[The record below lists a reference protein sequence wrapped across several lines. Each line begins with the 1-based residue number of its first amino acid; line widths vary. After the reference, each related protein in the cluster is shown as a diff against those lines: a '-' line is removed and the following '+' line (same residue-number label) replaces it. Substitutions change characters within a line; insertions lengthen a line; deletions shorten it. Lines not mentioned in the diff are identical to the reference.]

1 MHKASLHAQ
10 RFSWFIKIIALISQK
25 AHKYTLF
32 YLLPF
37 SCQEAYRLDCVFVEH
52 TNFVAFVTIIVY
64 MNRIQPLR
72 IKMPYQACHGYMSAG
87 RPPYLCHISGL
98 SGYNT
103 S

>member
-1 MHKASLHAQ
+1 MHEASLHAQ
-10 RFSWFIKIIALISQK
+10 RFSCFIKIIALIPQK
-25 AHKYTLF
+25 AHKYALF
-32 YLLPF
+32 YLLPVP
-37 SCQEAYRLDCVFVEH
+37 CQEAHRLNGVFVEH

-64 MNRIQPLR
+64 MNRIQPFQIMML
-72 IKMPYQACHGYMSAG
+72 YQACHGYMSAG